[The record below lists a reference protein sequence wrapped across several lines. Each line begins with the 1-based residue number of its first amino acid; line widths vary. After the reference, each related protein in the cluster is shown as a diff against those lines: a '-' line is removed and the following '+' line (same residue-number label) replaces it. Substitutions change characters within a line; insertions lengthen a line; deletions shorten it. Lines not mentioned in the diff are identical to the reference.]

1 MQLTEICF
9 ALLSYIEEHG
19 IREYTGRE
27 LSDNLNIS
35 GLSAEKAYN
44 KLSEEGFL
52 NISEGDTEISETGL
66 EALEPYKVER
76 AVIFAAG
83 FGSRMVPVT
92 YDIPKPMVKVNG
104 VRIIDRLID
113 ALTAKGI
120 TDITVVRG
128 YLKEQFDV
136 LLEKY
141 PFICFRDNGKYE
153 TENNI
158 SSAIIAAEKIDNCYI
173 CAGDLL
179 ISNPDIIKKY
189 HYSSNYLASYA
200 LETDDWCFDFN
211 KGYAENYRKGGTF
224 CFNQYEI
231 AYWNK
236 EDSAKL
242 REDFKRAYREEGGKD
257 LFWEF
262 VPLVRYKEKYKVKIR
277 QCLKTDIMEIDSF
290 SELVQVDPSYKNYR
304 SH

>member
-19 IREYTGRE
+19 IKEYTIRE

-35 GLSAEKAYN
+35 GLTAEKAYY
-44 KLSEEGFL
+44 KLSGEGFL
-52 NISEGDTEISETGL
+52 NISERDTEISETGL

-83 FGSRMVPVT
+83 FGSRLVPVT
-92 YDIPKPMVKVNG
+92 CDTPKPMVKVNG

-113 ALTAKGI
+113 ALTSKGI

-128 YLKEQFDV
+128 YLKEKFDV

-158 SSAIIAAEKIDNCYI
+158 SSAIIAGEKIENCYI

-242 REDFKRAYREEGGKD
+242 REDFKRAYLEEGGKD

-262 VPLVRYKEKYKVKIR
+262 VPLVRFKEKYKVKIR
-277 QCLKTDIMEIDSF
+277 QCLKTDIMEIDNF

>member
-19 IREYTGRE
+19 IKEYTVRE

-35 GLSAEKAYN
+35 DLTAEKVYN
-44 KLSEEGFL
+44 RLSEEGFL
-52 NISEGDTEISETGL
+52 NTSEGNTEISRTGL
-66 EALEPYKVER
+66 ELLEPYKVER

-92 YDIPKPMVKVNG
+92 CDTPKPLVKVNG

-128 YLKEQFDV
+128 YLKEKFDI

-141 PFICFRDNGKYE
+141 PFINFRDNVKYE

-158 SSAIIAAEKIDNCYI
+158 SSAIIAGEKIDNCYI

-211 KGYAENYRKGGTF
+211 KGYAENYRKGGSF

-242 REDFKRAYREEGGKD
+242 REDFKRAYLEAGGKN

-262 VPLVRYKEKYKVKIR
+262 VPLVRYKEKYKVEIR
-277 QCLKTDIMEIDSF
+277 QCLKTDIMEIDNF
-290 SELVQVDPSYKNYR
+290 SELVQVDPSYKDYR
-304 SH
+304 AQ